1 MSKEKLRASNAPLPV
16 GPYSSFVEVNGF
28 IFCSGQIPI
37 NPQTQE
43 VVSEDI
49 KEQARQV
56 MENIKATLLA
66 ANLSL
71 KHIVKTT
78 IFLTSMKDMPQV
90 NEIYASYFSES
101 SLPARS
107 CVEVSHLPKDV
118 KIEIEVLASRC

>member
-1 MSKEKLRASNAPLPV
+1 M
-16 GPYSSFVEVNGF
+16 
-28 IFCSGQIPI
+28 
-37 NPQTQE
+37 
-43 VVSEDI
+43 SEDI

-66 ANLSL
+66 ADLSL

-101 SLPARS
+101 SLPARILCRS
-107 CVEVSHLPKDV
+107 FPFT
-118 KIEIEVLASRC
+118 